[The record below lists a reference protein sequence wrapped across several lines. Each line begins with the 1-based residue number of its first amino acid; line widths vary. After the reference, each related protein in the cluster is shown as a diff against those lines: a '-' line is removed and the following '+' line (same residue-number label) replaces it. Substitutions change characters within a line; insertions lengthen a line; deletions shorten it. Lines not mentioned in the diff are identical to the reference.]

1 MQADVGPVGEVA
13 RDHMASL
20 RKVRVQEQQREERL
34 VERPDV
40 EVVDMDLEV
49 ADERC
54 ARDSLDDL
62 TMEELG
68 SLLGNFKN
76 LSKQEQVTAST
87 CLMASVYVVLTPGC
101 CRST

>member
-1 MQADVGPVGEVA
+1 MGPVGEVA

-20 RKVRVQEQQREERL
+20 RKVRVQEQQREERI

-40 EVVDMDLEV
+40 EVVDMNLEL
-49 ADERC
+49 ADERG

-76 LSKQEQVTAST
+76 LSKQEQVTASNQF
-87 CLMASVYVVLTPGC
+87 LSSIYVVLTPGC
-101 CRST
+101 FRST

>member
-1 MQADVGPVGEVA
+1 MGEVA

-49 ADERC
+49 ADERG

-76 LSKQEQVTAST
+76 LSKQEQVTCFLS
-87 CLMASVYVVLTPGC
+87 SVYVVLTPGC
-101 CRST
+101 FRSI